1 MKQEKSILCVE
12 IFYKQLKITIMK
24 KIFTLLFSVAA
35 FATSF
40 AQSGSHQH
48 SKDKTVI
55 TSQRSDQYVTTKS
68 DVRSGKFDNHRE
80 NIYSF
85 SARERDQQ
93 IEKINYQFNYKVKSI
108 QGSRNISSRQKKM
121 MIQDAKWERNKKI
134 QDVNSKFENKYNT
147 AYKNHEKKNVFN
159 RH

>member
-1 MKQEKSILCVE
+1 
-12 IFYKQLKITIMK
+12 MK
-24 KIFTLLFSVAA
+24 KIFTLLFSVGA

-48 SKDKTVI
+48 SNNKAVI

-68 DVRSGKFDNHRE
+68 DIRSGKFDHRD
-80 NIYSF
+80 NVYSF

-93 IEKINYQFNYKVKSI
+93 IDKINYVFKFKVKFI
-108 QGSRNISSRQKKM
+108 HGSRNISTRQKKM
-121 MIQDAKWERNKKI
+121 MIQDARWERNKKI
-134 QDVNSKFENKYNT
+134 QEVNSKFESRYNS
-147 AYKNHEKKNVFN
+147 AYRIHEKKDVFN

>member
-1 MKQEKSILCVE
+1 
-12 IFYKQLKITIMK
+12 MK
-24 KIFTLLFSVAA
+24 KIFTLLLSVGA

-40 AQSGSHQH
+40 AQSGYHRH
-48 SKDKTVI
+48 GNDKTVI
-55 TSQRSDQYVTTKS
+55 TSEKSDQYVTTKS
-68 DVRSGKFDNHRE
+68 DIRSDKFDNHRD

-93 IEKINYQFNYKVKSI
+93 IDKINYQYNYKVKSI
-108 QGSRNISSRQKKM
+108 QGRHNISSRQKKM

-134 QDVNSKFENKYNT
+134 QDVNSKFESKYNT
-147 AYKNHEKKNVFN
+147 AYKNHERKNVFN